1 MLLRVLGGIALAL
14 GLLAAPAAAQT
25 ADVLAPA
32 RAGQL
37 QCFEPNVTAKTCQ
50 SLGGYTFQA
59 NGVID
64 NPAQVLISPS
74 PAIIMTINSPVAVRN
89 NAICGPLAAADIQ
102 RATFTIDG
110 APAERNRHGRN
121 SFAALTQQLAYDW
134 SRDVSDGHARRR
146 WISRLTPQWAA
157 CRNHSKRSA
166 CSGLAPMTAIAS
178 RPSPSG
184 VRG

>member
-1 MLLRVLGGIALAL
+1 MLLRVLGGIALVL

-74 PAIIMTINSPVAVRN
+74 PAIVMRISNPVTVRN
-89 NAICGPLAAADIQ
+89 GAICGPLTAADIA
-102 RATFTIDG
+102 RATFTVDG
-110 APAERNRHGRN
+110 APASESDTTEIR
-121 SFAALTQQLAYDW
+121 SSLTQQL
-134 SRDVSDGHARRR
+134 SQMFGHE
-146 WISRLTPQWAA
+146 SCLTLTPDGDGFRASTTMNGVPQPQQTQRVIWVGANDGY
-157 CRNHSKRSA
+157 RV
-166 CSGLAPMTAIAS
+166 AP
-178 RPSPSG
+178 
-184 VRG
+184 